1 MSLQLIICHSHKIL
15 ICDADTKVMAIHLT
29 IFFKTFQL
37 QIFAVHFS
45 RIMES
50 HITVNAFNRFMPIE
64 FIYRIF
70 LHKGYMNLATYNNGI
85 DVFYHSDPLYC
96 HK

>member
-1 MSLQLIICHSHKIL
+1 
-15 ICDADTKVMAIHLT
+15 
-29 IFFKTFQL
+29 
-37 QIFAVHFS
+37 
-45 RIMES
+45 MES

-70 LHKGYMNLATYNNGI
+70 LHKGYMNLATHNNGI
-85 DVFYHSDPLYC
+85 DVFYHSDPWYC

>member
-1 MSLQLIICHSHKIL
+1 
-15 ICDADTKVMAIHLT
+15 
-29 IFFKTFQL
+29 
-37 QIFAVHFS
+37 
-45 RIMES
+45 MES

-64 FIYRIF
+64 FIYQIF

-85 DVFYHSDPLYC
+85 DVFYHSNPLYC